1 MTEFE
6 YLLIGLGLVV
16 IFIFYYI
23 NAKDSEHTRKLRT
36 IASAVEDLN
45 RQMFQLDKKMNA
57 RIIEIANM
65 ERGLSGEELVQ
76 ELEMGITSLSQ
87 PMLQRLE
94 TLEGIIDQMQNDAER
109 RFQNVEGGLRNVSMP
124 SSVQGMDDE
133 KILSLYK
140 QGVDIE
146 TIAKELRLSKP
157 EVEFVLKI
165 NQIK

>member
-1 MTEFE
+1 MGVM
-6 YLLIGLGLVV
+6 LLI
-16 IFIFYYI
+16 IFYYM
-23 NAKDSEHTRKLRT
+23 NAKESEQNRKIRT

-45 RQMFQLDKKMNA
+45 RQMFQLDKKMNQ
-57 RIIEIANM
+57 RIVEIASM

-94 TLEGIIDQMQNDAER
+94 TLEGIIENMQDDAER
-109 RFQNVEGGLRNVSMP
+109 RFQNVEGGLRNFSMP

-140 QGVDIE
+140 QGINIE
-146 TIAKELRLSKP
+146 TIAKELHLSQP

>member
-1 MTEFE
+1 MSELE
-6 YLLIGLGLVV
+6 YMLIGVAILVLL
-16 IFIFYYI
+16 IFYYI
-23 NAKDSEHTRKLRT
+23 SVKDSEQNRKIRT

-45 RQMFQLDKKMNA
+45 RQIFQLDKKMNQ
-57 RIIEIANM
+57 RIVEIASM

-76 ELEMGITSLSQ
+76 ELEKGITSLSQ

-94 TLEGIIDQMQNDAER
+94 TLEGIIENMQDDAER
-109 RFQNVEGGLRNVSMP
+109 RFQNVEGGLRNFSMP

-140 QGVDIE
+140 QGINIE
-146 TIAKELRLSKP
+146 TIAKELHLSKP